1 MTTVPFIFYIAPN
14 LDEDTNEALPK
25 KMEIR
30 KRDMLSFG
38 TSGRRADDLRE
49 FVARKT
55 GFEVRESSG
64 LTSHS
69 SSTLYQIVLLESKT
83 TLYMLVASGL
93 AVIFV
98 VGFIAARNTDFIL
111 SRIRRKALW
120 MTVSLVCVVSGAHC
134 WSILMHQM

>member
-1 MTTVPFIFYIAPN
+1 
-14 LDEDTNEALPK
+14 
-25 KMEIR
+25 MEIR

-38 TSGRRADDLRE
+38 TSGRPADDLRE

-55 GFEVRESSG
+55 GFEVRDSSG